1 MRESASRYSPGT
13 GVHRSARIILAAG
26 VLALGAQSASALVL
40 TSGSPEQ
47 KWRADVRKQAGKL
60 IACVVK
66 ATLKCEA
73 AGPAYGLDC
82 DPAVPSAAYED
93 GGKFVAAIEKCE
105 SKVDY
110 AKKGDFYLESGC
122 IGDAV
127 ADDTSVPIDTT
138 TLGDQIYADLA
149 AYEEGSFAAVEGAV
163 SLIGSALPALTGCKT
178 TSEATPVTPG
188 EIVCAN
194 AQAAAL
200 GAYASGWSACA
211 DACENDYK
219 NSKGNGG
226 PTDAPS
232 CIYGDA
238 GASAAFTACIDAA
251 RAKAY
256 AKVTMA
262 PVVGLVAV
270 PLFGQVLNAAT
281 NETYNDP
288 NSCD

>member
-1 MRESASRYSPGT
+1 MRESAPRSSFGI
-13 GVHRSARIILAAG
+13 GVHLSGRIILVAG
-26 VLALGAQSASALVL
+26 VLALFSQSAFALVMS
-40 TSGSPEQ
+40 SGSPEQ
-47 KWRADVRKQAGKL
+47 KWRADVRKQSAKF

-73 AGPAYGLDC
+73 TGPAYGMDC
-82 DPAVPSAAYED
+82 DPSIPSAAYAD
-93 GGKFVAAIEKCE
+93 GGKFVAAIAKCE

-110 AKKGDFYLESGC
+110 TKKGDFYVESGC

-127 ADDTSVPIDTT
+127 TDDNADPA
-138 TLGDQIYADLA
+138 TLGDQIYDDLA
-149 AYEEGSFAAVEGAV
+149 GYEAGSIAVIRGAV
-163 SLIGSALPALTGCKT
+163 SVIGGNVPALSGCKT
-178 TSEATPVTPG
+178 SSNATPVTAG

-200 GAYASGWSACA
+200 GAYAAGWTTCA

-219 NSKGNGG
+219 NSKGDGG
-226 PTDAPS
+226 PNDDPV

-256 AKVTMA
+256 QKVTIA
-262 PVVGLVAV
+262 PAISALAI
-270 PLFGQVLNAAT
+270 PLFTQVLNAGT
-281 NETYNDP
+281 NEVYNDP
-288 NSCD
+288 NDCSN